1 MDPKHIR
8 NIAII
13 AHVDHG
19 KTTLVDALLRQTNSW
34 RDRGTEVAHQIM
46 DVNDLERE
54 KGITIFSKNA
64 SIQYSPV
71 GAEGDVTST
80 SVPYSTFTIN
90 LVDTPGHA
98 DFGGEVERVLRMVD
112 GALLL
117 VDAAE
122 GPMPQTKF
130 VLGKALELGLRIIVV
145 INKLDRKDARP
156 AWVLDRTFDLFLD
169 LGATDEQAE
178 FPVVYAAGSLG
189 KAGLEDKLSEMT
201 GIGPLLETILE
212 HIPAPRA
219 EMDAP
224 FQMLVV
230 SVQDDEYK
238 GKLAI
243 GKILRGAV
251 RKAQIITHINRE
263 GVHAKARVG
272 EVLRYRAMERVSV
285 DEAMAGDIVALSG
298 VSEVRIGETLACA
311 DRPIA
316 LPPIHIDLP
325 TVEMTFG
332 VNTSPFAGR
341 EGDYVTSRKIRERLF
356 KELESDVA
364 LRVTETD
371 SPDTYL
377 VAGRGE
383 LHLAILV
390 EKMRREG
397 YEFQVGKPRVIFRE
411 TDGVR
416 EEPFEDIHVEVPEE
430 YAGAVIE
437 KLGSRRGEMTH
448 MNVENSTAYLEFSMP
463 TRGFLG
469 YRTEFLTDTRG
480 NGILNSVHA
489 GYRPHAGEVGVVEHG
504 FLVAYE
510 DGSTTGYGLEAAQER
525 GALFLGP
532 GVSIYAG
539 MIVGQHQRPGDL
551 EVNVVKAK
559 HKTNIRSSTSDIAVK
574 LTPPRALSLE
584 NAIELLGDDDVLEVT
599 PKSFRLRKT
608 ERDHLKRRRARK
620 AAGE

>member
-19 KTTLVDALLRQTNSW
+19 KTTLVDAMLRQTRAYVDR
-34 RDRGTEVAHQIM
+34 RDQALVHQIM
-46 DVNDLERE
+46 DTNDLERE

-64 SIQYSPV
+64 SIQYSLS
-71 GAEGDVTST
+71 GDDVTST
-80 SVPYSTFTIN
+80 AFPYSTYTIN

-130 VLGKALELGLRIIVV
+130 VLGKALQLGLRIIVV

-156 AWVLDRTFDLFLD
+156 GWVLDRTFDLFLD
-169 LGATDEQAE
+169 LGATDEQAD

-189 KAGLEDKLSEMT
+189 KTGLAENMEEMT
-201 GIGPLLETILE
+201 GVGPLLETVIK
-212 HIPAPRA
+212 HIPAPKA
-219 EMDAP
+219 ELDAP

-243 GKILRGAV
+243 GKILRGALQ
-251 RKAQIITHINRE
+251 RGQTITHINRD
-263 GVHAKARVG
+263 GAMNRVRVG
-272 EVLRYRAMERVSV
+272 EVLRYRGMERVSV
-285 DEAMAGDIVALSG
+285 DEAVAGDIVAVSG

-316 LPPIHIDLP
+316 LPPLHIDLP

-332 VNTSPFAGR
+332 VNTSPFSGR
-341 EGDYVTSRKIRERLF
+341 EGDYVTSRRIRDRLY
-356 KELESDVA
+356 KELETDVA
-364 LRVTETD
+364 LRVSETD
-371 SPDTYL
+371 SADTYL

-383 LHLAILV
+383 LHLAILI

-411 TDGVR
+411 VDGVR
-416 EEPFEDIHVEVPEE
+416 EEPYEDVHIEVPEE
-430 YAGAVIE
+430 SAGAVIE
-437 KLGSRRGEMTH
+437 RLGSRRGEMLDMT
-448 MNVENSTAYLEFSMP
+448 VENGTAFLRFTVP

-489 GYRPHAGEVGVVEHG
+489 GYRPYAGDIATVEHG

-510 DGSTTGYGLEAAQER
+510 DGTTSAYGLEAAQER
-525 GALFLGP
+525 GSLFLGP
-532 GVSIYAG
+532 GVEVYAG

-551 EVNVVKAK
+551 EVNVVKTK

-584 NAIELLGDDDVLEVT
+584 NAIELLGDDDLLEVT
-599 PKSFRLRKT
+599 PKSFRLRKA
-608 ERDHLKRRRARK
+608 ERNHLKRRRARK
-620 AAGE
+620 AETS

>member
-19 KTTLVDALLRQTNSW
+19 KTTLVDAMLRQTRAYVDR
-34 RDRGTEVAHQIM
+34 RDQALVHQIM
-46 DVNDLERE
+46 DTNDLERE

-64 SIQYSPV
+64 SIQYSPS
-71 GAEGDVTST
+71 GDDVTST
-80 SVPYSTFTIN
+80 AFPYSTYTIN

-122 GPMPQTKF
+122 GPMPQTRF
-130 VLGKALELGLRIIVV
+130 VLGKALQLGLRIIVV

-156 AWVLDRTFDLFLD
+156 GWVLDRTFDLFLD
-169 LGATDEQAE
+169 LGATDEQAD

-189 KAGLEDKLSEMT
+189 KTGLDDNMDEMT
-201 GIGPLLETILE
+201 GVGPLLETVIK

-219 EMDAP
+219 ELDAP

-243 GKILRGAV
+243 GKILRGTVA
-251 RKAQIITHINRE
+251 RGQTITHIDRDGAMNK
-263 GVHAKARVG
+263 VRVG
-272 EVLRYRAMERVSV
+272 EVLRYRGMERVSV
-285 DEAMAGDIVALSG
+285 DEAVAGDIVAVSG
-298 VSEVRIGETLACA
+298 VAEVRIGETLACA

-316 LPPIHIDLP
+316 LPPLHIDLP

-332 VNTSPFAGR
+332 VNTSPFSGR
-341 EGDYVTSRKIRERLF
+341 EGDYVTSRRIRDRLF
-356 KELESDVA
+356 KELETDVA
-364 LRVTETD
+364 LRVSETA

-383 LHLAILV
+383 LHLAILI

-411 TDGVR
+411 VDGVR
-416 EEPFEDIHVEVPEE
+416 EEPYEDVHVEVPEE

-437 KLGSRRGEMTH
+437 RLGSRRGEMLD
-448 MNVENSTAYLEFSMP
+448 MSVDNGTAYLQFTVP

-480 NGILNSVHA
+480 NGILNTVHA
-489 GYRPHAGEVGVVEHG
+489 GYRPYAGDIATVEHG

-510 DGSTTGYGLEAAQER
+510 DGITSSYGLEAAQER

-532 GVSIYAG
+532 GVEVYAG

-551 EVNVVKAK
+551 EVNVVKTK

-584 NAIELLGDDDVLEVT
+584 NAIEMLGDDDLLEVT
-599 PKSFRLRKT
+599 PKSFRLRKA

-620 AAGE
+620 AETS